1 MRAAEAAAND
11 VRPALASAE
20 NLARPDGAG
29 HPTALT
35 RAAVA
40 ITAALTLASVFS
52 TAIATCR

>member
-1 MRAAEAAAND
+1 MCGWRWRLRKNW
-11 VRPALASAE
+11 PS
-20 NLARPDGAG
+20 PDGAG

-52 TAIATCR
+52 SAIATCR